1 VDDRNISIARS
12 SIYLVKADSIAFAAP
27 GLSTRA
33 AFAGD
38 RVSRAPAAT
47 AARRDARED
56 DLRILEA
63 SARYRARLANFI
75 RRRVPDRGEADDILQ
90 EVFYELVAA
99 YRLFEPVEEAGAWMF
114 RVARNRITDFFRKKK
129 PEPLPEAV
137 GGSSARSQ
145 DAVPMQIEELLPS
158 ADAGPEAAYARG
170 VLLDEI
176 EAAVDELPPEQRAAF
191 VGHEIEG
198 RSFKEL
204 AAEAGVSVNAMVLR
218 KHHAV
223 LYLRRRL
230 QAIHDEF
237 LGE

>member
-1 VDDRNISIARS
+1 M
-12 SIYLVKADSIAFAAP
+12 AFANRS
-27 GLSTRA
+27 GLA
-33 AFAGD
+33 AA
-38 RVSRAPAAT
+38 
-47 AARRDARED
+47 AARRDVHED
-56 DLRILEA
+56 DRRILEA

-75 RRRVPDRGEADDILQ
+75 RRRVPDPGEAEDILQ

-99 YRLFEPVEEAGAWMF
+99 YRLFEPVEEAGAWLF

-129 PEPLPEAV
+129 PEAI
-137 GGSSARSQ
+137 SAAISGPSTR
-145 DAVPMQIEELLPS
+145 IEEDGAPLRIEEFLPS
-158 ADAGPEAAYARG
+158 PDAGPEAAYARG

-176 EAAVDELPPEQRAAF
+176 EAALDELPPEQRAAF
-191 VGHEIEG
+191 VGHELEG

-204 AAEAGVSVNAMVLR
+204 AAEGGVSVNAMVLR

-230 QAIHDEF
+230 QAIRDEF

>member
-1 VDDRNISIARS
+1 M
-12 SIYLVKADSIAFAAP
+12 AFAAP
-27 GLSTRA
+27 GSPTRA
-33 AFAGD
+33 PF
-38 RVSRAPAAT
+38 
-47 AARRDARED
+47 AREKMSSVLGAAAQRRAEGED
-56 DLRILEA
+56 DRRILEA
-63 SARYRARLANFI
+63 SSRYRGQLANFI
-75 RRRVPDRGEADDILQ
+75 RRRVPDPSEAEDILQ
-90 EVFYELVAA
+90 DVFYELVAA
-99 YRLFEPVEEAGAWMF
+99 YRLFEPVEEAGAWLF

-129 PEPLPEAV
+129 PAPLA
-137 GGSSARSQ
+137 
-145 DAVPMQIEELLPS
+145 DAVNAGRARTEEDGAPPQIEELLPS
-158 ADAGPEAAYARG
+158 PDAGPEAAYARA

-176 EAAVDELPPEQRAAF
+176 EAALDELTSEQRAAF
-191 VGHEIEG
+191 VGHEFEG